1 MEYFLSA
8 LFTSVSVVAL
18 ILIYDSFF
26 ERKYSVKIFSPI
38 AALFTILIFLFLNLG
53 NEYSA
58 INSFSQTAEVLFFL
72 SICLFLYKG
81 NMIPKLF
88 VSVSSYCI
96 FLALSTISKM
106 LSAAM
111 CHMSITAFME
121 NRFLYTL
128 FLFAANFFNLFL
140 ASVFHSVF
148 ALFQSKEYS
157 FKNLPFLFL
166 ICLFPI
172 STIYTILFFV
182 KESLNTNAPPYSFHA
197 VIPLIA
203 FLASTN
209 LAALVMVSWFQTHL
223 EEHKQLIFL
232 NEQTRAQ
239 QESMKALSLSYE
251 KQRKMSHDFNKHMQ
265 VLANLLLSNDMESAK
280 QYLAQINEWQTGRIL
295 LVETNNSTMNA
306 LLNQKAYAAKAQGVD
321 IVFQVN
327 DLSGVAIKAIDYSIV
342 LGNLLDNALE
352 ACQAL
357 PKEIFKQIV
366 VKVLLEDDALF
377 ISVRNSSNPVKI
389 CDHSIATT
397 KPDPSLHGFGLP
409 TIKEFL
415 EQNNASYTMHY
426 KNGFFTFALEWPNA

>member
-1 MEYFLSA
+1 
-8 LFTSVSVVAL
+8 
-18 ILIYDSFF
+18 
-26 ERKYSVKIFSPI
+26 
-38 AALFTILIFLFLNLG
+38 
-53 NEYSA
+53 
-58 INSFSQTAEVLFFL
+58 
-72 SICLFLYKG
+72 
-81 NMIPKLF
+81 
-88 VSVSSYCI
+88 
-96 FLALSTISKM
+96 
-106 LSAAM
+106 
-111 CHMSITAFME
+111 
-121 NRFLYTL
+121 
-128 FLFAANFFNLFL
+128 
-140 ASVFHSVF
+140 
-148 ALFQSKEYS
+148 
-157 FKNLPFLFL
+157 
-166 ICLFPI
+166 
-172 STIYTILFFV
+172 
-182 KESLNTNAPPYSFHA
+182 
-197 VIPLIA
+197 
-203 FLASTN
+203 
-209 LAALVMVSWFQTHL
+209 MVNWFQTHL
-223 EEHKQLIFL
+223 KEHKQLIFL

-327 DLSGVAIKAIDYSIV
+327 DLSGVAIKAIDYSLV

-366 VKVLLEDDALF
+366 VKVLLADDALF

-389 CDHSIATT
+389 SDHSIATT

-409 TIKEFL
+409 TIKEIL
-415 EQNNASYTMHY
+415 DQNNASYTMHY